1 MPKDNFNFR
10 KTNQLKKADKSIR
23 QKWDEKINKLCEKIN
38 KKDDYYTTSSCSGRI
53 LLLIDSEE
61 KTDKLFLNVW
71 HEKITFN
78 ELKKAIELIKTDKT
92 IYFKQDPCILH
103 IACRTLEN
111 AQSLCDL
118 AIKKAS
124 WKRCGIIATRKRF
137 IAELNSTEKIEFP
150 IIQNGKCIASDE
162 FLNVVVSEANK
173 KLEKSWEKIDRLEK
187 EI

>member
-137 IAELNSTEKIEFP
+137 IAELNSTEKIRYGF
-150 IIQNGKCIASDE
+150 GSKCDKPS
-162 FLNVVVSEANK
+162 K
-173 KLEKSWEKIDRLEK
+173 KSRQRWCCKSWC
-187 EI
+187 